1 MNRCRVPVGA
11 VREPPLLLRLGAPTP
26 ETIVPVTLDEIVNA
40 EDSEG
45 FPGIGLSAH
54 LAHALFVHNAD
65 AVSVAAKDAL

>member
-1 MNRCRVPVGA
+1 MRPAWQGHS
-11 VREPPLLLRLGAPTP
+11 PDAPTS
-26 ETIVPVTLDEIVNA
+26 ETIMPVTLGEIVNA
-40 EDSEG
+40 EDSRS

>member
-1 MNRCRVPVGA
+1 
-11 VREPPLLLRLGAPTP
+11 
-26 ETIVPVTLDEIVNA
+26 VPVTLDEIVNA
-40 EDSEG
+40 EDSAG